1 MKRREFILGTG
12 AASLGGS
19 ALIGTG
25 AFSRVASQREVG
37 VEVVGDPEA
46 YLGFDACRGDD
57 GDPTPNSEFV
67 GLDARGRIAI
77 DMGPS
82 GAGGTGVNG
91 DAITSFDGVFQ
102 ISNQGKT
109 RACVDLEYDP
119 VDMPESGG
127 GLDAG
132 DPSVVFY
139 QAGARDEG
147 SSALDDALVF
157 DPASADPDDPKS
169 AVSLPVGESVCVG
182 IQTRTFGIDGTND
195 TSLLDGDRL
204 RIVADT
210 DGQCAVDGGD
220 GGGGGGGDGTDD
232 GEDDGGAPPDISFVA
247 FGNES
252 EPGLDDVEAAE
263 RKGADADGS
272 AGGPVSVA
280 FEAAAPLDEVVL
292 FTGGGPGAPPG
303 DQRFLVATDVPAS
316 GVITTRD
323 AATAPDGWIVPDES
337 VLRSETPREPS
348 DPCPDHELASV
359 KFEWD
364 EADERFAGE

>member
-12 AASLGGS
+12 AASFGGS

-67 GLDARGRIAI
+67 GLDARGRLAI

-119 VDMPESGG
+119 VEIPESGG
-127 GLDAG
+127 GFDAG

-157 DPASADPDDPKS
+157 DPASADPDDPNS

-182 IQTRTFGIDGTND
+182 IQTRTFGIDGTD
-195 TSLLDGDRL
+195 DSSLLDEDRL

-210 DGQCAVDGGD
+210 DGQCADD
-220 GGGGGGGDGTDD
+220 GGDGTDGGD
-232 GEDDGGAPPDISFVA
+232 EGDDGDGGDGTAPDISFAA
-247 FGNES
+247 FGDET
-252 EPGLDDVEAAE
+252 EPALDDVEAAE
-263 RKGADADGS
+263 HKGADANGS

-280 FEAAAPLDEVVL
+280 FDAAAPLDEVVL
-292 FTGGGPGAPPG
+292 FTGGGPGVPPG

-348 DPCPDHELASV
+348 DPCPDHAIESV

-364 EADERFAGE
+364 EDGERFAGE